1 MDTEWRGI
9 VEEADCKGNE
19 IDMDNQSL
27 IEGAL
32 SQAGQPTTVT
42 PELQK
47 LDETRIASD
56 TYAPEE
62 EFLFKI
68 FGTPCF
74 PRGDLTT
81 VTGPAKSGKT
91 FFLSMLMACAVRR
104 QVLGLERIREE
115 PLRVLWYDTEQSRY
129 TTKRI
134 LTGRIGALLKD
145 AGGEAETFPDGQY
158 YVFNMRDKL
167 PRERVDYLELAIK
180 TYRPDICI
188 IDGIADMLEDINSG
202 PDSVRLMQQFQML
215 ATTYGCNITMVIHL
229 NRTGE
234 KLNLRGWLGTLM
246 LHKSYEVFN
255 CDRLSRE
262 EAFTAELTVS
272 RHFSRKETLCYAV
285 CDDGLPV
292 QSDASRRTG
301 DGQGREDD
309 RQKAVNNSFNQEF
322 IDGDAPDPHLPWDFR
337 KLFTAAFGPAA
348 MLGADDL
355 KRQVKELGNIRMEQY
370 YDKVF
375 AEAERQRIVRT
386 ELTNAGR
393 VGVILLPPS

>member
-1 MDTEWRGI
+1 M
-9 VEEADCKGNE
+9 N
-19 IDMDNQSL
+19 NQDSVA
-27 IEGAL
+27 GAL
-32 SQAGQPTTVT
+32 SKAGQPTTVT
-42 PELQK
+42 PELLK
-47 LDETRIASD
+47 LDKNRIASD
-56 TYAPEE
+56 TDAPEE

-104 QVLGLERIREE
+104 QVLALERIRPE

-134 LTGRIGALLKD
+134 LIDRIGALL
-145 AGGEAETFPDGQY
+145 AGEGGTEAFPDEQY
-158 YVFNMRDKL
+158 YAFNMRDKM
-167 PRERVDYLELAIK
+167 PRERVDYLALAIE

-188 IDGIADMLEDINSG
+188 IDGIADMLEDINNG
-202 PDSVRLMQQFQML
+202 PDSVHLMQQFQML
-215 ATTYGCNITMVIHL
+215 ATSFKCNITMVIHL

-255 CDRLSRE
+255 CDRVSKE

-272 RHFSRKETLCYAV
+272 RHFSRKETLCYTIG
-285 CDDGLPV
+285 DDGLPV
-292 QSDASRRTG
+292 LSDADRHAT
-301 DGQGREDD
+301 DGKGD
-309 RQKAVNNSFNQEF
+309 RQKSDMNGFNQEF
-322 IDGDAPDPHLPWDFR
+322 VDNDAPDPRLPWNFR
-337 KLFTAAFGPAA
+337 KLFTAAFGAAA

-355 KRQVKELGNIRMEQY
+355 EQRVKELTNIKQKQY
-370 YDKVF
+370 YYKVLD
-375 AEAERQRIVRT
+375 EAERQRIIHK
-386 ELTNAGR
+386 ELTPRTGR
-393 VGVILLPPS
+393 VGIILLPPS

>member
-1 MDTEWRGI
+1 MTKKEKENWVLDLVNI
-9 VEEADCKGNE
+9 VEEADCKRNE

-47 LDETRIASD
+47 LDQTRIASD

-234 KLNLRGWLGTLM
+234 
-246 LHKSYEVFN
+246 S
-255 CDRLSRE
+255 
-262 EAFTAELTVS
+262 
-272 RHFSRKETLCYAV
+272 
-285 CDDGLPV
+285 DDGLPV

>member
-1 MDTEWRGI
+1 MDI
-9 VEEADCKGNE
+9 
-19 IDMDNQSL
+19 QST

-47 LDETRIASD
+47 LDRNRIASNTD
-56 TYAPEE
+56 APEE
-62 EFLFKI
+62 EFLFKF

-91 FFLSMLMACAVRR
+91 FYLSMLMACAVRR
-104 QVLGLERIREE
+104 QVLALERINEE

-134 LTGRIGALLKD
+134 LVDRIGALLQQECD
-145 AGGEAETFPDGQY
+145 VFPDEQY
-158 YVFNMRDKL
+158 YVFNMRDKT
-167 PRERVDYLELAIK
+167 PGERVDYLELAIQ

-202 PDSVRLMQQFQML
+202 PDSVHLLQQIQMM
-215 ATTYGCNITMVIHL
+215 ATTYNCNITMVIHL

-255 CDRLSRE
+255 CDRISKE
-262 EAFTAELTVS
+262 EAFSAELTVS
-272 RHFSRKETLCYAV
+272 RHFSRKECLCYAIA
-285 CDDGLPV
+285 DDGLPKL
-292 QSDASRRTG
+292 SDADKRSASEQGKHNSRQT
-301 DGQGREDD
+301 DCTD
-309 RQKAVNNSFNQEF
+309 SFNQEF
-322 IDGDAPDPHLPWDFR
+322 IDCDAPNQHLPWNFR
-337 KLFTAAFGPAA
+337 KLFTAAFGTAA
-348 MLGADDL
+348 MLGAEDL
-355 KRQVKELGNIRMEQY
+355 KRQVKELGHIRMNQY
-370 YDKVF
+370 YEKVF
-375 AEAERQRIVRT
+375 AEAERLRIVRT
-386 ELTNAGR
+386 ELTPRTGR

>member
-1 MDTEWRGI
+1 MDS
-9 VEEADCKGNE
+9 
-19 IDMDNQSL
+19 QSL
-27 IEGAL
+27 IEEAL

-56 TYAPEE
+56 TDAKEE

-104 QVLGLERIREE
+104 QVLGLERIRED

-134 LTGRIGALLKD
+134 LTDRIGALLKD
-145 AGGEAETFPDGQY
+145 AGEAEKFPDGQY

-202 PDSVRLMQQFQML
+202 SDSVRLMQQFQML
-215 ATTYGCNITMVIHL
+215 ATSFNCNITMVIHL

-234 KLNLRGWLGTLM
+234 KLNLRGWLGTLT

-255 CDRLSRE
+255 CDRLSKE

-272 RHFSRKETLCYAV
+272 RHFSRKETLCYAIGH
-285 CDDGLPV
+285 DGLPV
-292 QSDASRRTG
+292 QSDDSRRTG
-301 DGQGREDD
+301 GGQE
-309 RQKAVNNSFNQEF
+309 RQDSRQTSFTDSFNREF
-322 IDGDAPDPHLPWDFR
+322 IDSDAPDPYLPWDFR

-348 MLGADDL
+348 MMGADDL
-355 KRQVKELGNIRMEQY
+355 RRKVKELGNIRMGQY
-370 YDKVF
+370 YEKVF

-386 ELTNAGR
+386 ELTKVGR

>member
-1 MDTEWRGI
+1 M
-9 VEEADCKGNE
+9 N
-19 IDMDNQSL
+19 NQDSVA
-27 IEGAL
+27 GAL
-32 SQAGQPTTVT
+32 SKAGQPTTVT
-42 PELQK
+42 PELLK
-47 LDETRIASD
+47 LDKTRIASD
-56 TYAPEE
+56 TDAPEE

-104 QVLGLERIREE
+104 QVLALERIRQE
-115 PLRVLWYDTEQSRY
+115 PLRVMWYDTEQSRY

-134 LTGRIGALLKD
+134 LIDRIGALL
-145 AGGEAETFPDGQY
+145 AGEGGTEAFPDEQY
-158 YVFNMRDKL
+158 YAFNMRDKM
-167 PRERVDYLELAIK
+167 PRERVDYLQLAIQ
-180 TYRPDICI
+180 TYSPDICI
-188 IDGIADMLEDINSG
+188 IDGIADMLEDINNG
-202 PDSVRLMQQFQML
+202 PDSVHLMQQFQML
-215 ATTYGCNITMVIHL
+215 ATSYKCNITMVIHL

-255 CDRLSRE
+255 CDRVSKE

-272 RHFSRKETLCYAV
+272 RHFSRKETLCYAIG
-285 CDDGLPV
+285 DDGLPV
-292 QSDASRRTG
+292 LSDADRHAD
-301 DGQGREDD
+301 DGKDG
-309 RQKAVNNSFNQEF
+309 RQKACTDSFNQAY
-322 IDGDAPDPHLPWDFR
+322 IDIDAPDPRLPWNFR
-337 KLFTAAFGPAA
+337 KLFTAAFGTTA
-348 MLGADDL
+348 MMGTDDL
-355 KRQVKELGNIRMEQY
+355 KRKVKELGHIRMGQY

-375 AEAERQRIVRT
+375 AEAERRRIVKT

>member
-1 MDTEWRGI
+1 MDI
-9 VEEADCKGNE
+9 
-19 IDMDNQSL
+19 QST

-47 LDETRIASD
+47 LDRNRIASNTD
-56 TYAPEE
+56 APEE
-62 EFLFKI
+62 EFLFKF

-74 PRGDLTT
+74 PSGDLTP
-81 VTGPAKSGKT
+81 VTGPSKSGKT
-91 FFLSMLMACAVRR
+91 FYLSMLMACAVRR
-104 QVLGLERIREE
+104 QVLALERINEE

-134 LTGRIGALLKD
+134 LVDRIGALLQQECD
-145 AGGEAETFPDGQY
+145 VFPDEQY
-158 YVFNMRDKL
+158 YVFNMRDKT
-167 PRERVDYLELAIK
+167 PGERVDYLELAIQ

-202 PDSVRLMQQFQML
+202 PDSVHLLQQIQMM
-215 ATTYGCNITMVIHL
+215 ATTYNCNITMVIHL

-255 CDRLSRE
+255 CDRISKE
-262 EAFTAELTVS
+262 EAFSAELTVS
-272 RHFSRKETLCYAV
+272 RHFSRKECLCYAIA
-285 CDDGLPV
+285 DDGLPKL
-292 QSDASRRTG
+292 SDADKRSASEQGKHNSRQT
-301 DGQGREDD
+301 DCTD
-309 RQKAVNNSFNQEF
+309 SFNQEF
-322 IDGDAPDPHLPWDFR
+322 IDCDAPNQHLPWNFR
-337 KLFTAAFGPAA
+337 KLFTAAFGTAA
-348 MLGADDL
+348 MLGAEDL
-355 KRQVKELGNIRMEQY
+355 KRQVKELGHIRMNQY

-375 AEAERQRIVRT
+375 AEAERLRIVRT
-386 ELTNAGR
+386 ELTPRTGR

>member
-1 MDTEWRGI
+1 
-9 VEEADCKGNE
+9 
-19 IDMDNQSL
+19 MDNQDSVT
-27 IEGAL
+27 EAL

-42 PELQK
+42 PELLN
-47 LDETRIASD
+47 LDKTRIASD
-56 TYAPEE
+56 TDAPEE

-91 FFLSMLMACAVRR
+91 YFLTMLMACAVRR
-104 QVLGLERIREE
+104 QVLALERIRQE

-134 LTGRIGALLKD
+134 LVDRIGALLKGAD
-145 AGGEAETFPDGQY
+145 EAEAFPDEQY
-158 YVFNMRDKL
+158 YAFNMRDKT
-167 PRERVDYLELAIK
+167 PSERVDYLELAIQ
-180 TYRPDICI
+180 TYCPDICI

-215 ATTYGCNITMVIHL
+215 ATSFNCNITMVIHL

-255 CDRLSRE
+255 CDRMSKE

-272 RHFSRKETLCYAV
+272 RHFSRKETLCYAIG
-285 CDDGLPV
+285 DDGLPV
-292 QSDASRRTG
+292 LSDANRHAA
-301 DGQGREDD
+301 DGQDC
-309 RQKAVNNSFNQEF
+309 RQKADTNGFNREF
-322 IDGDAPDPHLPWDFR
+322 IDSDAPDPRLPWNFR
-337 KLFTAAFGPAA
+337 KLFTAAFGAAA

-355 KRQVKELGNIRMEQY
+355 KRKVKELGYIRMGQY

>member
-1 MDTEWRGI
+1 MDVKRCGKD
-9 VEEADCKGNE
+9 AKNDYSKQRLA
-19 IDMDNQSL
+19 MDIQST

-47 LDETRIASD
+47 LDGNRIASNTD
-56 TYAPEE
+56 APEE
-62 EFLFKI
+62 EFLFKF
-68 FGTPCF
+68 FGTPYF

-91 FFLSMLMACAVRR
+91 FYLSMLMACAVRR
-104 QVLGLERIREE
+104 EVLAIERIDEE

-134 LTGRIGALLKD
+134 LMERIGALLQQD
-145 AGGEAETFPDGQY
+145 CDVFPDEQY
-158 YVFNMRDKL
+158 YVFNMRDKT
-167 PRERVDYLELAIK
+167 PGERVDYLELAIK

-202 PDSVRLMQQFQML
+202 PDSVRLLQQFQMM
-215 ATTYGCNITMVIHL
+215 ATDYNCNITMVIHL

-255 CDRLSRE
+255 CDRISKE
-262 EAFTAELTVS
+262 EAFSAELTVS
-272 RHFSRKETLCYAV
+272 RHFSRKECLCYAI
-285 CDDGLPV
+285 DGDGLPML
-292 QSDASRRTG
+292 SDADKRSGSEQEQHYSRKTG
-301 DGQGREDD
+301 YTD
-309 RQKAVNNSFNQEF
+309 SFNQEF
-322 IDGDAPDPHLPWDFR
+322 IDSDAPNQHLPWNLR
-337 KLFTAAFGPAA
+337 KLFTAAFGTAA
-348 MLGADDL
+348 MLGAEDL
-355 KRQVKELGNIRMEQY
+355 KRQVKELGHIRMNQY

-386 ELTNAGR
+386 ELTPRTGR